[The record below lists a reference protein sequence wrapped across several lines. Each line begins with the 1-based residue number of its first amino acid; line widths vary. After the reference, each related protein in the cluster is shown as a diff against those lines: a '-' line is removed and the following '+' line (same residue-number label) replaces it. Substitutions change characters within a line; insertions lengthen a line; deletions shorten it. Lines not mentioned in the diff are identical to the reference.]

1 MRNLLNVM
9 IWISLIT
16 VILTAC
22 MVDSES
28 LVPAYVC
35 AASTLMLMV
44 SVWMKEWLY
53 GSYTN

>member
-1 MRNLLNVM
+1 MKEDINMKNLLNVM

-28 LVPAYVC
+28 LMPTYTC
-35 AASTLMLMV
+35 GISTLTLMV
-44 SVWMKEWLY
+44 SGWARERC
-53 GSYTN
+53 

>member
-1 MRNLLNVM
+1 MRTLLNVM

-28 LVPAYVC
+28 LIPTFICGV
-35 AASTLMLMV
+35 STLTLMA
-44 SVWMKEWLY
+44 SSWLREKC
-53 GSYTN
+53 

>member
-28 LVPAYVC
+28 LMPAYVC
-35 AASTLMLMV
+35 GISTLMLIV
-44 SVWMKEWLY
+44 SGWLREKC
-53 GSYTN
+53 

>member
-28 LVPAYVC
+28 LIPAYIC
-35 AASTLMLMV
+35 GISTLTLMI
-44 SVWMKEWLY
+44 SGWMRERC
-53 GSYTN
+53 

>member
-1 MRNLLNVM
+1 MKEDINMKNLLNVM

-28 LVPAYVC
+28 LIPAYIC
-35 AASTLMLMV
+35 GISTLTLMI
-44 SVWMKEWLY
+44 SGWMRERC
-53 GSYTN
+53 